1 VISKT
6 LGDWRT
12 TNVWTAEG
20 NAPFAADGHGYGG
33 SGAKEG
39 VTGRSWLG
47 GCWEGRQGNVIL
59 EEIWS
64 KPAGGSMLGL
74 GRRVKE
80 NRTVSFEFMEFREEN
95 RSLVFLPQSDGAPA
109 FLFRL
114 RIPMEEK

>member
-1 VISKT
+1 
-6 LGDWRT
+6 
-12 TNVWTAEG
+12 
-20 NAPFAADGHGYGG
+20 
-33 SGAKEG
+33 
-39 VTGRSWLG
+39 
-47 GCWEGRQGNVIL
+47 
-59 EEIWS
+59 
-64 KPAGGSMLGL
+64 MLGL